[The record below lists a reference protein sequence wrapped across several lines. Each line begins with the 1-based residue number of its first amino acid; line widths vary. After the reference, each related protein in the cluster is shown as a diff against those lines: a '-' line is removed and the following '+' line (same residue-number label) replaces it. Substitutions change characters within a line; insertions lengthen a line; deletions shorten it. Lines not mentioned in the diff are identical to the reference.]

1 MHADAGVHVVV
12 DDFGVGWSNLS
23 RLLELP
29 VDGLK
34 LDRSPAGA
42 VLRNPRAATMV
53 RATLQLAADLELQ
66 VVAEGVES
74 EPVRHHL
81 ARARGRL
88 AQGWLFSPAVAG
100 ATLPA
105 LLNRLNRSQPGKGSP
120 SPAQPRPAA
129 DPATPSR
136 PACRRRPPSPDAE
149 RRTGGPPSEP
159 PVTS

>member
-1 MHADAGVHVVV
+1 MLADAGVHVVV

-66 VVAEGVES
+66 VVTEEVES

-81 ARARGRL
+81 ARAGCRL
-88 AQGWLFSPAVAG
+88 AQGWLFSPAIAG

-105 LLNRLNRSQPGKGSP
+105 LLNRLNRSPARQGQPVAGT
-120 SPAQPRPAA
+120 
-129 DPATPSR
+129 ATSR
-136 PACRRRPPSPDAE
+136 S
-149 RRTGGPPSEP
+149 
-159 PVTS
+159 